1 MQEKQLN
8 KLLPLIA
15 FSILLLVPGAQSAF
29 SDTMVI
35 GSGSQVVVETG
46 STIEIDSDDA
56 PNTLT
61 NKGDLIIEEGGSIII
76 VKEGNFFNDCDA
88 TVSLDG
94 NNAMQIGI
102 LGALLSTL
110 TNHGSIFGPG
120 QINFIANTIEAKNS
134 NILTAV
140 LNPIIPILDIVSIC
154 LDEESAKIQSL
165 IDIIDAFV
173 ESEDLDSRTAT
184 SLKWLLNASLSA
196 QEDGDSTTA
205 QSKLGSFESRVNL
218 FMNRGSIDQ
227 TVGEELITISQSIT
241 FTGSGA

>member
-15 FSILLLVPGAQSAF
+15 FSILLLVPGAQRAF

-110 TNHGSIFGPG
+110 TNHGSILGPG

-154 LDEESAKIQSL
+154 SDGESAKIQSL
-165 IDIIDAFV
+165 IDTIDALV

>member
-1 MQEKQLN
+1 LQEKQLN

-46 STIEIDSDDA
+46 SIIEIDSDDA

-61 NKGDLIIEEGGSIII
+61 NKGDLIIEEGGSVVI

-120 QINFIANTIEAKNS
+120 QINFIANTIEVKNS

-154 LDEESAKIQSL
+154 LDGESAKTQSL
-165 IDIIDAFV
+165 IDTIDAFV

-184 SLKWLLNASLSA
+184 SLQWLLNAVLSELEG
-196 QEDGDSTTA
+196 EDPETA
-205 QSKLGSFESRVNL
+205 QSKLGAFESRVNL
-218 FMNRGSIDQ
+218 FMNRGIIDQ
-227 TVGEELITISQSIT
+227 TVGEELLAISQSIT
-241 FTGSGA
+241 FAGSGA